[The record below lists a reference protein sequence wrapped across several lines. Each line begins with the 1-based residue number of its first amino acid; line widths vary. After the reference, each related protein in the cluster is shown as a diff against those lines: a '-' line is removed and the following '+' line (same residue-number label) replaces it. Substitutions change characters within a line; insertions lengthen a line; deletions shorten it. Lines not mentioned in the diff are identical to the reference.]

1 MVVSRASGQAPPPPD
16 SELAQ
21 TVARVSLISGGV
33 SFSRGDDPDQWDP
46 ADVNV
51 PMTLGDRVWTGD
63 GGRIELQVHGGN
75 VVRLSAGTDLQA
87 LNLTDEVKQFSLA
100 LGTAS
105 IAVRRL
111 SDNEVFEIDTPNA
124 AITLERPGDYRLDV
138 DADGNTRV
146 QVRDGRAIASA
157 GGGQVPLAAGQ
168 QFDVAGIDAP
178 RYDVAA
184 LPPPDGWDRWVA
196 DRNRRIAQARSYQ
209 YVTADI
215 AGVEDLDRYGRW
227 RQVPGFGWAW
237 SPASVETGWAPYRAG
252 RWIWQ
257 DPWGWTWVAAEPWG
271 WAPYHYGRWTYWG
284 NAWYW
289 VPVAPTVVSVS
300 YAPALVAFVGGSGGY
315 VGWFPLAPREPY
327 YAWWRPHPAVNV
339 TAVTYVNRTYVT
351 VVNQNVFVS
360 GRSVSS
366 GVVRDRTLVRSIES
380 APVLRGPV
388 PVIPTRA
395 SLRMTTR
402 EAAAPRPPAPVAS
415 RQVVTR
421 AAPPPAPPRFDAKV
435 AVIREKG
442 GAPVAPAEAA
452 RLSARETA
460 PAVPRSRPAASGPVT
475 LAPREGSAR
484 PPSTPAAGRAATPL
498 PGRPKTPAAGRPA
511 TPAPVHLATP
521 APARH
526 TSPAER
532 QGQAPRPTPRA
543 TPVPE
548 RATGQHTM
556 RPPPVH
562 EREQPPEHVNPE
574 PKSEP
579 RSEPKQPRS
588 EPSRSAAPHG
598 SHPTPRP
605 RPTPTHPPKN

>member
-237 SPASVETGWAPYRAG
+237 SPASVETGWAH
-252 RWIWQ
+252 I
-257 DPWGWTWVAAEPWG
+257 
-271 WAPYHYGRWTYWG
+271 
-284 NAWYW
+284 
-289 VPVAPTVVSVS
+289 
-300 YAPALVAFVGGSGGY
+300 APAGGSGRTRGDGP
-315 VGWFPLAPREPY
+315 GWPPSRGAGLPITTDAGRTGEMPGTGSRWLRRSFPFPMH
-327 YAWWRPHPAVNV
+327 RPSSPSSEVPAA
-339 TAVTYVNRTYVT
+339 TSDG
-351 VVNQNVFVS
+351 F
-360 GRSVSS
+360 RS
-366 GVVRDRTLVRSIES
+366 L
-380 APVLRGPV
+380 
-388 PVIPTRA
+388 RA
-395 SLRMTTR
+395 SRTT
-402 EAAAPRPPAPVAS
+402 P
-415 RQVVTR
+415 
-421 AAPPPAPPRFDAKV
+421 
-435 AVIREKG
+435 G
-442 GAPVAPAEAA
+442 GG
-452 RLSARETA
+452 RI
-460 PAVPRSRPAASGPVT
+460 
-475 LAPREGSAR
+475 
-484 PPSTPAAGRAATPL
+484 PPST
-498 PGRPKTPAAGRPA
+498 
-511 TPAPVHLATP
+511 
-521 APARH
+521 
-526 TSPAER
+526 
-532 QGQAPRPTPRA
+532 
-543 TPVPE
+543 
-548 RATGQHTM
+548 
-556 RPPPVH
+556 
-562 EREQPPEHVNPE
+562 
-574 PKSEP
+574 
-579 RSEPKQPRS
+579 
-588 EPSRSAAPHG
+588 
-598 SHPTPRP
+598 
-605 RPTPTHPPKN
+605 